1 MPPTDTN
8 NSSLALPP
16 IDTSNANPQK
26 QSPLVGRI
34 SAEIRNH
41 IFDLALTAYPN
52 KQEPFKEGTYH
63 CRPGF
68 RYADVQI
75 EKDGLQVDTLE
86 TSSKFQ
92 TSLLFL
98 LAYNIHTLR

>member
-1 MPPTDTN
+1 MPPTDAN

-26 QSPLVGRI
+26 QSSLVGRI

-41 IFDLALTAYPN
+41 IFDLALTAYPS
-52 KQEPFKEGTYH
+52 KQEPFEEGAYH
-63 CRPGF
+63 CRPEF
-68 RYADVQI
+68 RYADVKI
-75 EKDGLQVDTLE
+75 KKDGLQVDMLE

-98 LAYNIHTLR
+98 LAYIP

>member
-1 MPPTDTN
+1 MPPTDAN

-41 IFDLALTAYPN
+41 IFDLALTAYPS
-52 KQEPFKEGTYH
+52 KQEPFKEGAYH

-68 RYADVQI
+68 RYADV
-75 EKDGLQVDTLE
+75 KSNNRSALMHVDD
-86 TSSKFQ
+86 
-92 TSLLFL
+92 
-98 LAYNIHTLR
+98 